1 VTPTISLCMIVKN
14 EEPTLQRCLGS
25 VAGIPDEIVIV
36 DTGSDDATKA
46 VAATF
51 TSRVVD
57 FDWVDDFSA
66 ARNYAFAQA
75 TMEWIMWLDAD
86 DVLLPDDRTKLLR
99 LKDMLGG
106 DIDAVSTLYHTA
118 FDESGNV
125 LQTSRLLRLVRR
137 SKNFTWSG
145 VVHETLRS
153 DTEFRYL
160 NSDIVVTHKKPAGR
174 SEAEPSRRNLEIYEK
189 QLSAG
194 RQLGPADVLHYAREL
209 QKNGEFAAA
218 IPQYRQFLEWPG
230 ADLDVALL
238 ALHKLATCY
247 GLVGDLDKERECT
260 LESLA
265 LDVPRPEFSCR
276 FAERFLHRNQF
287 RQAIFWY
294 ELALQDPSL
303 YESDAAIENYP
314 FKTWLPHKQLGLCYY
329 RIGDYQRSLHHNQL
343 AHQYLPDDP
352 DIATNIRFLER
363 RISESTGTALPGE
376 E

>member
-1 VTPTISLCMIVKN
+1 
-14 EEPTLQRCLGS
+14 
-25 VAGIPDEIVIV
+25 
-36 DTGSDDATKA
+36 
-46 VAATF
+46 
-51 TSRVVD
+51 
-57 FDWVDDFSA
+57 
-66 ARNYAFAQA
+66 
-75 TMEWIMWLDAD
+75 
-86 DVLLPDDRTKLLR
+86 
-99 LKDMLGG
+99 
-106 DIDAVSTLYHTA
+106 
-118 FDESGNV
+118 
-125 LQTSRLLRLVRR
+125 
-137 SKNFTWSG
+137 
-145 VVHETLRS
+145 
-153 DTEFRYL
+153 
-160 NSDIVVTHKKPAGR
+160 
-174 SEAEPSRRNLEIYEK
+174 
-189 QLSAG
+189 
-194 RQLGPADVLHYAREL
+194 VLHYAREL

-363 RISESTGTALPGE
+363 RISESTGIALPGE